1 MPGWVKCRSLSAV
14 PAGRTRGTR
23 GSDRIARRPDL
34 ADRNLRTAHFPVP
47 GEDPRAGPAVPLRR
61 SERRRAAER
70 TAPGP
75 QVVHEAIR
83 REGEEELSRP
93 AMALF
98 WSGVAAGLSMG
109 FSLVGEA
116 LLTAALPDAPW
127 RAIVAKLG
135 YSLGF
140 VFVVLG
146 RQQLFTE
153 TTLTAVLPLMVTP
166 SGAKLARVARVWG
179 VVLLANLIGALLFAA
194 VVATPGLFTPDQRRA
209 MSEIGAHAL
218 APSPPVVFVRGV
230 FGGWLIALMVW
241 LLPASSGARFLV
253 VLVTA
258 WLVGAGQFSHS
269 VAGAVD
275 VLHRVVTGDASVGDF
290 VGRFFVPTVAGN
302 SVGGVAL
309 VAALNHAQVVAGR
322 RAAM

>member
-1 MPGWVKCRSLSAV
+1 V
-14 PAGRTRGTR
+14 PHEEPRG
-23 GSDRIARRPDL
+23 GS
-34 ADRNLRTAHFPVP
+34 
-47 GEDPRAGPAVPLRR
+47 AVPLRR
-61 SERRRAAER
+61 AERRRAAER

-98 WSGVAAGLSMG
+98 WSGLAAGLSMG

-116 LLTAALPDAPW
+116 LLEAGLPDAPW
-127 RAIVAKLG
+127 RPLVAKLG

-140 VFVVLG
+140 LFVVLG

-153 TTLTAVLPLMVTP
+153 TTLTAVLPLLVSP
-166 SGAKLARVARVWG
+166 SRARLRQVARVWG
-179 VVLLANLIGALLFAA
+179 VVLLANLLGALLFAA
-194 VVATPGLFTPDQRRA
+194 VLATPGLFSGPQRQA
-209 MSEIGAHAL
+209 MAEIGARAL
-218 APSPPVVFVRGV
+218 AATPGVVALRGV

-253 VLVTA
+253 VLVTT

-275 VLHRVVTGDASVGDF
+275 VLHQVVIGRATAGDF
-290 VGRFFVPTVAGN
+290 LGRFFVPTLIGN

-322 RAAM
+322 RATT

>member
-1 MPGWVKCRSLSAV
+1 MVAR
-14 PAGRTRGTR
+14 PA
-23 GSDRIARRPDL
+23 PV
-34 ADRNLRTAHFPVP
+34 ADRNMGTAAFALPDGTP
-47 GEDPRAGPAVPLRR
+47 RGEPAVPLRR

-83 REGEEELSRP
+83 REGEEELARP
-93 AMALF
+93 SPALF

-116 LLTAALPDAPW
+116 LLQSALPPTAW
-127 RAIVAKLG
+127 RPIVAKLG

-153 TTLTAVLPLMVTP
+153 TTLTAVLPLLVSP
-166 SGAKLARVARVWG
+166 SARRFAQVGRIWG
-179 VVLLANLIGALLFAA
+179 VVLGANILGALLFALA
-194 VVATPGLFTPDQRRA
+194 LKPSGMFPVELQRTMA
-209 MSEIGAHAL
+209 DIGARAL
-218 APSPPVVFVRGV
+218 APGPAMVLARGI

-241 LLPASSGARFLV
+241 LLPASAGSRFLV
-253 VLVTA
+253 IVAVT
-258 WLVGAGQFSHS
+258 WLVGAGEFAHS
-269 VAGAVD
+269 VAGSVD
-275 VLHRVVTGDASVGDF
+275 VLYRVVTGATGA
-290 VGRFFVPTVAGN
+290 GEYLLRFFLPVLVGN
-302 SVGGVAL
+302 SLGGVAL

-322 RAAM
+322 RGAEA